1 MSLTAAMHAWT
12 ETGGVLAELLG
23 QRHGFRQRPTRR
35 SQHVDEADLVGTR
48 RLDRPARQ
56 NELLGDIERQG
67 PWRAEEASAG
77 RHDAD
82 ADFGQAEPG
91 RARRDDEIAGEGD
104 LQPAAQGGTLD
115 GGDQRF
121 AAAAA
126 DDAVLTAALRHVVAA
141 GGQVTSRTED
151 IGVPREDAGPQ
162 VSIVVELVEGVVERV
177 GHRPVDG
184 VPLLGP
190 CHRDDQD
197 AAVTTSPDQI
207 SDAGG
212 VMHACPSSKC

>member
-12 ETGGVLAELLG
+12 ETGAFSQSCWASDMASAE
-23 QRHGFRQRPTRR
+23 RPTRR
-35 SQHVDEADLVGTR
+35 GQDVDEADLVGAR

-56 NELLGDIERQG
+56 DELLGEVERQG
-67 PWRAEEASAG
+67 PRRAEEASAG

-82 ADFGQAEPG
+82 ADLGQAEPG
-91 RARRDDEIAGEGD
+91 RARRDDEIAGEDD
-104 LQPAAQGGTLD
+104 LQPAAEGGTLD
-115 GGDQRF
+115 RGDQRF
-121 AAAAA
+121 AAAAP

-141 GGQVTSRTED
+141 GGQVTPRTED
-151 IGVPREDAGPQ
+151 VGVAGQDAGPQ
-162 VSIVVELVEGVVERV
+162 VLIVVELVEGVVERV

-190 CHRDDQD
+190 FHRDDQD

-207 SDAGG
+207 SDAGS
-212 VMHACPSSKC
+212 VVHACPSFNC